1 MKPFHHTPFLTTGVH
16 RPPSTVHR
24 LFIAVSSWASVICY
38 PAGMAKRF
46 LFLLVC
52 LSIWFSPVFC
62 LAQSNVKIE
71 GHIFDQDDG
80 HTISRATITVTN
92 TNYQCRSDNSGYF
105 FLEKIPVGVYRLKI
119 SSPGYENQIIEL
131 VVVSEDITT
140 KLEVQLKRKT
150 YFLPGSDVVVDRE
163 PIKFSSVE
171 TIAKPQIEKMQAKT
185 VSEVIDNVAGV
196 FVEKSGGSGGTH
208 RVSIRGSDP
217 KHVLILLDGQKI
229 NPSGSGVADLNTIPL
244 EMVERIEVLKGGQS
258 ATYGADALG
267 GIINIVTLPQ
277 KTDGSSEVT
286 LGSHRGKWDAET
298 YNSSISRVFSNKL
311 YAKFAYTHQYARNDF
326 EIWVYDS
333 PQKRE
338 KLNLQGR
345 NGDSTTT
352 RKNAYQKSSNL
363 FLSGRY
369 DFGTATKLSFSG
381 HSYQAKNGIP
391 GSYGWMEE
399 YQRAWAEDER
409 KLASTKL
416 EHHFS
421 SHILLES
428 NLGFSR
434 FKQHFRNDT
443 MLVFDTKYVDDI
455 IDFSVL
461 AHLQVLHSNNLKI
474 GTEFQR
480 DVLNHTNLR
489 APDQSMG
496 RITRSTSSI
505 FFSDEQRIKLS
516 GIAFFSDLNLNLALR
531 WDDSK
536 LLKDFLSPQIGLAL
550 FRGERY
556 RIALRTSY
564 GKSYRQPSNN
574 ALFWKGDVY
583 AEGNPDL
590 LPEKSEHS
598 ETGGEIHLPWL
609 GEISGSMT
617 YFHNVVT
624 DLIEWH
630 RRFDGKYYPV
640 NVSKAKIYGHE
651 DFITWSSPKD
661 YLKVS
666 YNNTVCYAKNK
677 SGDRLEDGKFIPFRP
692 RYITNLNFD
701 FSYSFFVIM
710 YKVRWVAERFTGS
723 ANTKKENPYH
733 LEDLTLALS
742 KRIWMVDTKLK
753 MEWKNLNDEEYELI
767 HRHPMPGREWGVG
780 LSITY
785 DFSRK

>member
-1 MKPFHHTPFLTTGVH
+1 
-16 RPPSTVHR
+16 
-24 LFIAVSSWASVICY
+24 
-38 PAGMAKRF
+38 MAKRF